1 MNGARRD
8 PVLRARYSQGAGIYR
23 IVPAAV
29 ARPETQDALRALIAD
44 AAREGAA
51 LIPRG
56 AGSAMDGGNV
66 GDGTIVDLTAF
77 ERGRCEVEPAVR
89 HAHVS
94 PAVPLDELQRAAA
107 PHGLRLPPD
116 PSSGRWATLGGMV
129 STNASGSRSV
139 RYGSV
144 RRWIEA
150 VTLET
155 IDGPLVLSR
164 GEAADPRHPA
174 VRRWHD
180 HVEPLIHAHH
190 EEIVTRFP
198 KVTKNSAGYALDHYL
213 RTGDLLDLVV
223 GAEGTLGIVSDLR
236 WRLDDVPRH
245 RASLRV
251 ALRRR
256 ADLVPALDA
265 LRGFDPTT
273 LELLDESFLRLVA
286 PRMTTPERPEL
297 LATAAAL
304 LLADIEGD
312 DPAEVAARC
321 EAAVAAV
328 GTLAFDVRV
337 ATDPDAI
344 DALWAVRHGA
354 SPALAALD
362 DGRKSLQVI
371 EDGCVPRARLADYL
385 DALDDISARHRIRM
399 ILFGHAGDGH
409 VHVNLLPNLG
419 DPDWTDRVRA
429 IFHEAT
435 AAVIALGGTTSGEHG
450 TGRLR
455 AATLRPLYGDAI
467 VAIFAAIKR
476 AFDPAGLWNP
486 GVLLSDAPDPIRR
499 LKVGPDAAPLPAGT
513 AEYLQAIEGSAG
525 WAGSRWEEGTPA
537 IL

>member
-1 MNGARRD
+1 MTDDLAR
-8 PVLRARYSQGAGIYR
+8 RARYSQGAGIYR
-23 IVPAAV
+23 IVPSAV
-29 ARPETQDALRALIAD
+29 ARPATRDALRALIAE
-44 AAREGAA
+44 AARAGAS

-77 ERGRCEVEPAVR
+77 ERDRCEIEPAAR
-89 HAHVS
+89 RAHLS
-94 PAVPLDELQRAAA
+94 PAVPLDDLQRAAA

-144 RRWIEA
+144 RRWVEA
-150 VTLET
+150 LTLET
-155 IDGPLVLSR
+155 ADGPLILSR
-164 GEAADPRHPA
+164 GEAADPRHPI

-180 HVEPLIHAHH
+180 DVEPLLHAHRD
-190 EEIVTRFP
+190 EIIARFP
-198 KVTKNSAGYALDHYL
+198 KVTKNSAGYALDHFL
-213 RTGDLLDLVV
+213 RTGDLLDVV
-223 GAEGTLGIVSDLR
+223 IGAEGTLGVVSDIR
-236 WRLDDVPRH
+236 CRLDPVPRH
-245 RASLRV
+245 RAALRV
-251 ALRRR
+251 ALRTR
-256 ADLVPALDA
+256 ADLVPALEA
-265 LRGFDPTT
+265 LRAFDPTT
-273 LELLDESFLRLVA
+273 LELLDTSFLRLIA

-312 DPAEVAARC
+312 DPADVTARC
-321 EAAVAAV
+321 AAAIAAVEGFALD
-328 GTLAFDVRV
+328 TRV
-337 ATDPDAI
+337 ASDPAAI

-371 EDGCVPRARLADYL
+371 EDGCVPRERLADYL
-385 DALDDISARHRIRM
+385 DALEAIGARHGIAM

-419 DPDWTDRVRA
+419 DADWTDRVRA
-429 IFHEAT
+429 IFREAT

-455 AATLRPLYGDAI
+455 ATTLRPLYGDTV
-467 VAIFAAIKR
+467 VAIFGAVKR
-476 AFDPAGLWNP
+476 AFDPAGRWNP
-486 GVLLSDAPDPIRR
+486 GVLLSDDPDPIRR

-513 AEYLQAIEGSAG
+513 AEYLQRIEAGAG
-525 WAGSRWEEGTPA
+525 WGTSRWETGSPA